1 MNVAMSSVF
10 PEIISNFVPY
20 LICTIVTTFTFV
32 LTFCPCTPETSKI
45 ESICFYRLALCIYEL
60 IISDVPLVFYKTK
73 YGMVLCA
80 IGNEESADTDN
91 GEKVRMATSMLVAV
105 DSFVGD
111 KFEILVIDIMILS
124 PK

>member
-1 MNVAMSSVF
+1 
-10 PEIISNFVPY
+10 
-20 LICTIVTTFTFV
+20 
-32 LTFCPCTPETSKI
+32 
-45 ESICFYRLALCIYEL
+45 
-60 IISDVPLVFYKTK
+60 
-73 YGMVLCA
+73 MVLCA